1 MTRDDFEHWLFVMD
15 DELAT
20 LFSLL
25 PANLSEKL
33 DYSIESLIEL
43 ESWIL
48 NSFDSL
54 ESVTSTENK
63 LVLDYLSRY
72 VGEVIRKTAGGKW
85 DVELDDVDDAFYHL
99 PVLVHEKYGRECPVT
114 LVSASVDRRKGD
126 YIYKIANVKK
136 KRALS

>member
-1 MTRDDFEHWLFVMD
+1 MTRDDFEHWLFIMD
-15 DELAT
+15 DELTA
-20 LFSLL
+20 LFNLL
-25 PANLSEKL
+25 PSDFTAKL

-48 NSFDSL
+48 NRFDSL
-54 ESVTSTENK
+54 ESVTAPENM

-72 VGEVIRKTAGGKW
+72 VGEVIRRTVGGKW
-85 DVELDDVDDAFYHL
+85 DIELDDVDDAFYRL

-126 YIYKIANVKK
+126 YIYKVANVNKR
-136 KRALS
+136 RALA